1 LPIPFFSGL
10 GVFFKTRRYV
20 AYLTVFVATTFL
32 ALYMTGLIAG
42 SVGTPLEVLL
52 VNVFVYTGATGT
64 IYFAIGSLLCTVKLD
79 SLWITRRGRGRVT
92 ELKGLAWMAVSFAIA
107 VFISIGLGH
116 SALYFFA
123 LFCWLGWIAFQAYLS
138 ARTSLR
144 VATIAEPKKGGIA
157 IGFGSFII
165 LLIGLGLI
173 GGEALAALWLIPQNV
188 FGLGTLASSIF
199 ANAQSHLA
207 LYHDGLI
214 IAYLMMGLF
223 GLVSLL
229 TFFRYARRGSALNV
243 ALLTLFI
250 ALYAGYFLVNVMRRE
265 APELSVEDVA
275 ISVFFLVYAMSG
287 IGRTVTESV
296 EESRVRLRDLGPLL
310 TFFFASGYF
319 FVDSILMISSN
330 PASAI
335 AGWFGSNPWVSNA
348 AATYLFKDIAK
359 LTAFPLAAMFSS
371 LYYLRV
377 KRTERIIER
386 VRETGEAVEPSKV
399 DKDIARRMPA
409 PGESWPS
416 ERAVGIKE
424 GKPGHDLS
432 TPSPGRLS
440 DDSSKRLKPGKR
452 LGEEEE
458 EEEKK

>member
-1 LPIPFFSGL
+1 
-10 GVFFKTRRYV
+10 V

-32 ALYMTGLIAG
+32 ALYMTYLIAG

-52 VNVFVYTGATGT
+52 VNFFVYTGATGT
-64 IYFAIGSLLCTVKLD
+64 IYFAIGSFLCAAKLD

-92 ELKGLAWMAVSFAIA
+92 ELKGIAWMAISFAIA

-144 VATIAEPKKGGIA
+144 VATIAEPKKGGKA

-188 FGLGTLASSIF
+188 FGLGTMVSAIF
-199 ANAQSHLA
+199 ASALPNLA
-207 LYHDGLI
+207 LYHEGLI
-214 IAYLMMGLF
+214 VAYLMMGLF

-229 TFFRYARRGSALNV
+229 TFFRFARRGSALNV

-310 TFFFASGYF
+310 TFFLASGYF
-319 FVDSILMISSN
+319 FVDSILMIAAN

-348 AATYLFKDIAK
+348 SATYLFKDIAK

-386 VRETGEAVEPSKV
+386 VREAGEAIEPSKV
-399 DKDIARRMPA
+399 DKDIARKMPA
-409 PGESWPS
+409 PGKSWPS
-416 ERAVGIKE
+416 ERAEGIKE

-432 TPSPGRLS
+432 TASPGRLS
-440 DDSSKRLKPGKR
+440 YDSSKRLKPGKR

>member
-1 LPIPFFSGL
+1 
-10 GVFFKTRRYV
+10 
-20 AYLTVFVATTFL
+20 
-32 ALYMTGLIAG
+32 
-42 SVGTPLEVLL
+42 
-52 VNVFVYTGATGT
+52 
-64 IYFAIGSLLCTVKLD
+64 
-79 SLWITRRGRGRVT
+79 
-92 ELKGLAWMAVSFAIA
+92 
-107 VFISIGLGH
+107 
-116 SALYFFA
+116 
-123 LFCWLGWIAFQAYLS
+123 
-138 ARTSLR
+138 
-144 VATIAEPKKGGIA
+144 
-157 IGFGSFII
+157 
-165 LLIGLGLI
+165 
-173 GGEALAALWLIPQNV
+173 
-188 FGLGTLASSIF
+188 
-199 ANAQSHLA
+199 
-207 LYHDGLI
+207 
-214 IAYLMMGLF
+214 
-223 GLVSLL
+223 
-229 TFFRYARRGSALNV
+229 
-243 ALLTLFI
+243 
-250 ALYAGYFLVNVMRRE
+250 LYAGYFLVNVMRRE

-310 TFFFASGYF
+310 TFFLASGYF
-319 FVDSILMISSN
+319 FVDSILMIAAN

-348 AATYLFKDIAK
+348 SATYLFKDIAK

-399 DKDIARRMPA
+399 DKDLARKMPA

-416 ERAVGIKE
+416 ETAEGIKE

-432 TPSPGRLS
+432 AASPGRLS
-440 DDSSKRLKPGKR
+440 YDSSKRLKPGRR